1 MIRFFEANPW
11 LALIVAGVLEV
22 GWAYGLKL
30 ESEQP
35 RNMGVLAA
43 TITLMVLSFYF
54 LSLALKSIPMGTAYA
69 VWTGIGALGTVL
81 VGIVVFH
88 EPRTLLRMLF
98 LLGLVVCLVGLKLTA
113 TK

>member
-1 MIRFFEANPW
+1 MIRFFETHPW
-11 LALIVAGVLEV
+11 LALTLAGLLEV

-35 RNMGVLAA
+35 RNLAVLAG
-43 TITLMVLSFYF
+43 TIVLMVLSFYF

-81 VGIVVFH
+81 VGIVIFK
-88 EPRTLLRMLF
+88 EPRTALRLLF
-98 LLGLVVCLVGLKLTA
+98 LLGLVLCLVGLKLTA